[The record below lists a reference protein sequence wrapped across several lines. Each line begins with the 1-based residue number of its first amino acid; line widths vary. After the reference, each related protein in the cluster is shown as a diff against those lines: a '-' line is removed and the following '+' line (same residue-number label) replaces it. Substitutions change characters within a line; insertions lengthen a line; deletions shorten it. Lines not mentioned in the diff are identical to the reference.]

1 MRGKDSAGR
10 KTISLKTTQSFGN
23 NPCKQ
28 GVPYKEPQKHPVLRN
43 AKPSDGLL
51 GRGQIPHGTDCC
63 VPYDETGH
71 SRLYAARYRN
81 VHTRVTNIL
90 PLFQSILGANF
101 SLFLRFKGPA
111 SKGTRIDPR
120 VRFQGPFFKKTRPD
134 AGLCARPLKT
144 MSFETLNLRQGLRL
158 LHATRCKP
166 FSPHA
171 FQTAHRTTN
180 RSALSP
186 LIPSR
191 PLAQLIHGR
200 AKPLPRFPCC
210 QQPVALPNP
219 KRPSDFLGND
229 HAPKLV
235 NSAHNPRCPQC
246 SHPP

>member
-51 GRGQIPHGTDCC
+51 GRGQIPMEQIAASHTTRRGT
-63 VPYDETGH
+63 VGFTPP
-71 SRLYAARYRN
+71 RYRN

-200 AKPLPRFPCC
+200 AKPLPRFSMLS
-210 QQPVALPNP
+210 ATG
-219 KRPSDFLGND
+219 RPPESE
-229 HAPKLV
+229 ASV
-235 NSAHNPRCPQC
+235 
-246 SHPP
+246 